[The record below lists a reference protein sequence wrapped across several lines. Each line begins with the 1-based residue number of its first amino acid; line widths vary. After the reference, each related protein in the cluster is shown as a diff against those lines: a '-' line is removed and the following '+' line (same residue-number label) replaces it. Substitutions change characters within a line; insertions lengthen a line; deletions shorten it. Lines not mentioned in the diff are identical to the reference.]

1 MGSEVQ
7 TSHYFTERDIERDR
21 KRQREMYFQ
30 LFLLISPAL
39 GMPSKAAED
48 VNDLKSF
55 INFSTETGGL
65 LNNSEWIKE
74 VFESLENTK
83 QHVLDLEVELT
94 TLPHGNITGLGFE
107 ENLFPDY
114 NEAKRYLSEAG
125 EKLRGFAYKTK
136 VEVRDLKSLF
146 GAVDE
151 NQDERQDSV
160 LLHIAIKKM
169 TGFMNDTLEKLREAN
184 EKYKTAKKTFVNL
197 KNLSTQPKD
206 KVEKMLEKDS
216 NEYQNWVTVVRD
228 AVREENNIPEKAKK
242 LRAEIVAHWAGIIK
256 NAASWY
262 HAKTEDLRAKVR
274 AELGPAKTAQMDAEI
289 DRQIKA
295 QIESK
300 VEADIEAA
308 IERYNAKLEKLKEI
322 TESMLES
329 GNNFEE
335 TIDNAMNILTEKI
348 EKITLS
354 TESAN
359 LVSENKDK
367 YPQEFLAK
375 YQDFRSY
382 FRNGLDDLKKSAEN
396 LLAATSPTNP
406 IQKDLKE

>member
-1 MGSEVQ
+1 MG
-7 TSHYFTERDIERDR
+7 
-21 KRQREMYFQ
+21 
-30 LFLLISPAL
+30 
-39 GMPSKAAED
+39 
-48 VNDLKSF
+48 
-55 INFSTETGGL
+55 
-65 LNNSEWIKE
+65 
-74 VFESLENTK
+74 
-83 QHVLDLEVELT
+83 
-94 TLPHGNITGLGFE
+94 

-367 YPQEFLAK
+367 YPQEFLTK

-406 IQKDLKE
+406 IQKDFKE

>member
-1 MGSEVQ
+1 
-7 TSHYFTERDIERDR
+7 
-21 KRQREMYFQ
+21 MYFQ

-94 TLPHGNITGLGFE
+94 TMPHANKTGLGFE

-367 YPQEFLAK
+367 YPQEFLTK

>member
-1 MGSEVQ
+1 
-7 TSHYFTERDIERDR
+7 
-21 KRQREMYFQ
+21 MYFQ

-94 TLPHGNITGLGFE
+94 TMPHANKTGLGFE

-228 AVREENNIPEKAKK
+228 AVREEKNITEKAKK
-242 LRAEIVAHWAGIIK
+242 LRAEIVAKWVG
-256 NAASWY
+256 
-262 HAKTEDLRAKVR
+262 
-274 AELGPAKTAQMDAEI
+274 TAQMDAAI

-367 YPQEFLAK
+367 YPQEFLTK